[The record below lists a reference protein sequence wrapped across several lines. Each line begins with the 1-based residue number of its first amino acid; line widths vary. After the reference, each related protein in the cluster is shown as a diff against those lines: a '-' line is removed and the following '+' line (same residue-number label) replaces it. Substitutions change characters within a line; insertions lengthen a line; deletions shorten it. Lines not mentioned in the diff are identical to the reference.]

1 MNKVK
6 LILVVV
12 VISTLF
18 LCGIYLRLE
27 DLLFVD
33 KTDQMEM
40 QIKSQVS
47 SLVLAYQAD
56 AKFLLKWVQ
65 TFNEEGTKRINWTAM
80 NPYFAVAQLNSQL
93 QVVEW
98 SFREK
103 SPVSNLSRE
112 NLSQLISS
120 FKVKGGEK
128 DIKYLVYTDPEKKKI
143 FLTLIPQRE
152 KVWVFASLG
161 ENLQSIMDSQK
172 ASPYMLTLI
181 NSDLLSLANIKSE
194 YIGQKIFENK
204 IVGELKNSKKAT
216 SSGTFSISSG
226 EEFFAFF
233 EKIPD
238 IDLYIY
244 SQASLSDMVNFRNS
258 LKNQFLL
265 FSIGFLI
272 ILVAVMMIV
281 QDPLGKK
288 LVVTGPKGQPHGEGE
303 TFNKMNS
310 GAKDL
315 ADVKSTTTMSESKEE
330 NDKAKLEGYMRV
342 ASALGHELRAPIIK
356 SLNLT
361 TTLLAE
367 SAVSDEKEDVK
378 KIQSEMR
385 SAKDTIDK
393 LLTFAGDKP
402 TEKIE
407 AKVDTA
413 ILRALKSLETL
424 LHLKSVRVV
433 KDMADTRNLSIDVNK
448 LATVV
453 ENIIKNSV
461 QAMERKIGK
470 QIHLKSYQNEKSVM
484 IEITDNGDGIDNGN
498 LNRIFE
504 PFFTT
509 LSFNKNVGL
518 GLSIAQG
525 IINEHDGKI
534 KVESEKGKGTKVL
547 IELPLAVN
555 QASILRE
562 GPQADNAE
570 VSNLNLRTLNIPKL
584 SEDDFKL
591 SEELKNEDTDKDL
604 MPSAKNEK
612 IDLKKNEVVS
622 EVIKSSENNNEV
634 SNSMESSEKS
644 PTAPNLDINI
654 DELFEMNEATVVE
667 NVVVPLKPVPA
678 PENKVEL
685 VQPPKKN
692 AKVPDKKDSDNFQV
706 VIRKPK
712 GRG

>member
-56 AKFLLKWVQ
+56 AKFLQKWVQ

-112 NLSQLISS
+112 NLTQLISS

-128 DIKYLVYTDPEKKKI
+128 DTKYLVYTDPEKKKI

-315 ADVKSTTTMSESKEE
+315 SDVKSTTTMSESKEE

-367 SAVSDEKEDVK
+367 SAVSGEKEDVK

-555 QASILRE
+555 QASALRDNL
-562 GPQADNAE
+562 QADNAE

-604 MPSAKNEK
+604 MSSAKSEK

-622 EVIKSSENNNEV
+622 EVTKSSENNNEV